1 MACPRL
7 CKKNGLVLIAGAR
20 RNQADLPSRRAV
32 VLITRRAG
40 VKVGQYAVGQLLA
53 ELDTPLI
60 EGVDVPDDALD
71 KYFVFVKRNQG
82 AECSRVKA
90 VHQ

>member
-1 MACPRL
+1 MVSLRL
-7 CKKNGLVLIAGAR
+7 CKKNGSVLIASAR

-32 VLITRRAG
+32 VLTTRRAG

-60 EGVDVPDDALD
+60 EGVDVPDDALH
-71 KYFVFVKRNQG
+71 KHFVFVKRNQG
-82 AECSRVKA
+82 AEGSRVKA
-90 VHQ
+90 VQQ